1 MSIVYAIVAL
11 GMFITTFAGTKE
23 RYKPIKKR
31 NNSEEEDTSAEN
43 N

>member
-23 RYKPIKKR
+23 RYKPIKR